1 MMTKKIIL
9 LTIAIAFYQYSFC
22 QVRKDSPKEFSRTF
36 GEKLLTKGMRISSSG
51 RIKKQTYKLDADTS
65 MTRSV
70 IIIEGNNI
78 IVDFNNAILKGSN
91 KKTSPDEFFGVAL
104 FIKGG
109 KNITI
114 RNLKA
119 KGYKVALLARDVTNL
134 TIENCDF
141 SYNYRQHLN
150 STQEKEDISDW
161 LSHHQNEKDEWLRY
175 GAGMYLN
182 GCDSMNIK
190 NTKVTGGQNALMMTN
205 SNYGKIYNNDFS
217 FNSGL
222 GIGMYRSNFN
232 TIAYNKINFN
242 VRGYSH
248 GVYNRGQDSA
258 GILIYEQSSNNYFYK
273 NSVTHGGDGFF
284 LWAGQTT
291 MDSGKGG
298 CNDNKLVKNDF
309 SFAPTNGIEVTF
321 SRNTIMDNRI
331 IECDH
336 GIWGG
341 YSYNTVIAGN
351 LFRSN
356 RIAIAIEHGQE
367 NGIHHNIFHDNK
379 EAIRLW
385 GRKEQPADWGYA
397 KNRDTRSRD
406 YTITNNNFTNNKVV
420 LSINRTE
427 ELDVF
432 ENIYSGHET
441 LFKTDSTVIGLDTTW
456 NEEVFEK
463 IVLDSAEEVPNIAS
477 PQNPFKGQGALAGR
491 KNIMITE
498 WGPYDFRYPIIWNTN
513 PVDTGLTMKFDVMGP
528 KGMWRVISTKGIE
541 QVRFSKTSLPSEITA
556 IRRPGDKINI
566 EILLEFIGDSFTDQ
580 FGNQVAAK
588 KPYRFSF
595 KKFFQPIDFN
605 VLWYAY
611 DFKMHDPIKTGMII
625 PPTARLKPVKEEK
638 TTKLDYAW
646 WGGIKSS
653 EGDHPQFVT
662 SATGSATF
670 EKGEYELGV
679 TWDDAVRVYLDGKL
693 IIDEWNPSLYKF
705 DESPHKTVKL
715 SLEGKH
721 GFTVEHAELGGFATL
736 SLKIRKL

>member
-9 LTIAIAFYQYSFC
+9 LTIVVAIYNCSFS
-22 QVRKDSPKEFSRTF
+22 Q
-36 GEKLLTKGMRISSSG
+36 EKLITKGLKISRSVKF
-51 RIKKQTYKLDADTS
+51 KKQTYKLDADTS
-65 MTRSV
+65 LTKPV
-70 IIIEGNNI
+70 ITIEGNNI
-78 IVDFNNAILKGSN
+78 VVDFNNAILKGSN
-91 KKTSPDEFFGVAL
+91 SKKDPDNFFGIA
-104 FIKGG
+104 IIIRNG

-114 RNLKA
+114 KNLKA
-119 KGYKVALLARDVTNL
+119 KGYKIALLASNVKNL
-134 TIENCDF
+134 TIDNCDL

-161 LSHHQNEKDEWLRY
+161 LSHHQNEKDEWLRF
-175 GAGMYLN
+175 GAAMYLRD
-182 GCDSMNIK
+182 CDSAIIK
-190 NTKVTGGQNALMMTN
+190 NTKVTGGQNALMITRC
-205 SNYGKIYNNDFS
+205 NYGKIYNNDFS

-222 GIGMYRSNFN
+222 GIGMYRSSFN

-258 GILIYEQSSNNYFYK
+258 GILIYEQSNSNYFYK
-273 NSVTHGGDGFF
+273 NSVTHSGDGFF

-341 YSYNTVIAGN
+341 YSYNTIISGN
-351 LFRSN
+351 LFRNN

-367 NGIHHNIFHDNK
+367 NNLRYNIFHENK

-385 GRKEQPADWGYA
+385 ARKEQPADWGYA

-406 YTITNNNFTNNKVV
+406 YKITNNNFTSNP
-420 LSINRTE
+420 L
-427 ELDVF
+427 VF
-432 ENIYSGHET
+432 NISRSERLNVFDNIYDDYEK
-441 LFKTDSTVIGLDTTW
+441 LFKTDSTVFDLDTTW
-456 NEEVFEK
+456 NEQIFQNPG
-463 IVLDSAEEVPNIAS
+463 LDSAELIPDIIA
-477 PQNPFKGQGALAGR
+477 PQNPFKGQGILAGR
-491 KNIMITE
+491 KNIMITK

-513 PVDTGLTMKFDVMGP
+513 PTDTTGIMKFDLIGP
-528 KGMWRVISTKGIE
+528 KGKWRIKRSKGVKDISLMNGTFP
-541 QVRFSKTSLPSEITA
+541 VTITA
-556 IRRPGDKINI
+556 AKVAGDRTDILI
-566 EILLEFIGDSFTDQ
+566 ELEYVGTSITNQ
-580 FGNQVAAK
+580 FGETIAAG
-588 KPYRFSF
+588 KPFTFSF

-605 VLWYAY
+605 VIWYAY

-625 PPTARLKPVKEEK
+625 PPTARLRPVKEEK
-638 TTKLDYAW
+638 VNKLDYAW
-646 WGGIKSS
+646 WGGIKGA
-653 EGDHPQFVT
+653 ETTYPQFVT

-679 TWDDAVRVYLDGKL
+679 TWDDAVRVYIDGKL
-693 IIDEWNPSLYKF
+693 IIYEWNPSKYTF
-705 DESPHKTVKL
+705 DESPHKTIKL

-721 GFTVEHAELGGFATL
+721 NFTVEHVEVGGFATL
-736 SLKIRKL
+736 SLKIHKL